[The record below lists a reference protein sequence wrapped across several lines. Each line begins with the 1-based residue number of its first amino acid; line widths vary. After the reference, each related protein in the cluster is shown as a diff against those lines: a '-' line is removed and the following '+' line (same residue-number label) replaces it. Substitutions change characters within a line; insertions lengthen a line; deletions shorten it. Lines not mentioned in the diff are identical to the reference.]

1 MKSLC
6 HEWDGHIQANGYGK
20 AYNPRTQKIDMAHRV
35 AWEKANGRPVPAGM
49 VVMHSCANRGC
60 VNPEHLELGTQHENR
75 MEMVQRSVNPKQKLT
90 WEEAELIRWCRRQ
103 GPRVGNYGWNKRVAK
118 ACNVSQYAI
127 GSLLRGETFTE
138 AH

>member
-1 MKSLC
+1 MDC
-6 HEWDGHIQANGYGK
+6 IRNDYRINNAGYANHRQVYEEACGK
-20 AYNPRTQKIDMAHRV
+20 
-35 AWEKANGRPVPAGM
+35 VPEGL
-49 VVMHSCANRGC
+49 VVMHTCGNRWC
-60 VNPEHLELGTQHENR
+60 VNPDHLEVGTQHENR
-75 MEMVQRSVNPKQKLT
+75 LEQVRRSVNPKQKLT

-118 ACNVSQYAI
+118 ACNVSHYAI